1 MRPVGQIAYRA
12 YDWLRGG
19 PRKRA
24 KRLLLEHLSREQA
37 LQFWRYGY
45 FDVIGGTT
53 HTRYR
58 IHQRIAVNVEA
69 MHNGRVVKCLCFAPT
84 GGLPWGDVLLA
95 QKLALEHAEPEV
107 LAVANM
113 HHPILIQRQW

>member
-1 MRPVGQIAYRA
+1 MRWAGQIFYRF
-12 YDWLRGG
+12 YDWCTGG

-24 KRLLLEHLSREQA
+24 KQLLLEHLSHEQA
-37 LQFWRYGY
+37 VQFWRYGY
-45 FDVIGGTT
+45 FDVVGGSTQ
-53 HTRYR
+53 TRYR

-69 MHNGRVVKCLCFAPT
+69 MHHGRVVKCLCFAPE

-107 LAVANM
+107 LTVANI
-113 HHPILIQRQW
+113 HHPILVQRQC